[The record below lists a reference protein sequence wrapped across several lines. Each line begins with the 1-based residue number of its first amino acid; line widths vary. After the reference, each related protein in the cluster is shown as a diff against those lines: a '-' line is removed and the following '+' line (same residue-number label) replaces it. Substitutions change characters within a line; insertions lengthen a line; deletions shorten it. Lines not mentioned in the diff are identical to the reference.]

1 MKFDKIEELRS
12 GFPDIFD
19 VKPVSE
25 DWLDD
30 VYIIDRHDNYPDPL
44 ADELFPDIENPV
56 ADMPDGIETIFEDEL
71 SIPGEM
77 SDDDDVL
84 TDTNRRLREKL
95 GDDFPGGPSDKFWGP
110 IPVIEVYG
118 FYLPWHKFD
127 KDIWGIYIFAEGI
140 ELLGK
145 FFNILSKNQMPVK
158 ECNLLARAF
167 IFHHEA
173 YHNKVESFSARLEVV
188 LRSPIFNTSTC
199 NLYHSKGF
207 RLPYTSTLPT
217 TSSGLFHEESLA
229 NAYASMMCRDVFS
242 KYPKNQ
248 KKNLQQLASQIIY
261 KLIKDSPPK
270 YRDAEHIIFDPWHHR
285 DSRAASERRFAK
297 VENEFKEQILQ
308 GSGHLLPPNAMLW
321 ATQTRLMDP
330 TLQRNSSFSY
340 LINKKSKLAGRL
352 KHAVHYIPR
361 RKLIK
366 YLEDKTGGIEQVSGS
381 RSKHP
386 RKFVVG
392 SQRIPI
398 PGNRND
404 EIAIGTAKSILKTL
418 GIYTNDEQLRRDL

>member
-1 MKFDKIEELRS
+1 MKSDKIEELRS

-19 VKPVSE
+19 VKPIPE

-30 VYIIDRHDNYPDPL
+30 VHIIDRHDYYPDPL
-44 ADELFPDIENPV
+44 EDELFPDSENPV
-56 ADMPDGIETIFEDEL
+56 ADMPDEIETILEDEL
-71 SIPGEM
+71 SIPDEM
-77 SDDDDVL
+77 SDDDDIL
-84 TDTNRRLREKL
+84 TDTNSRLREKL
-95 GDDFPGGPSDKFWGP
+95 GHDFPGGPADEFGGP
-110 IPVIEVYG
+110 VPVIEVYG

-127 KDIWGIYIFAEGI
+127 KDMWGIYIFAEGI

-188 LRSPIFNTSTC
+188 LRWPIFNISTWR
-199 NLYHSKGF
+199 LYASNGF
-207 RLPYTSTLPT
+207 NVPPTDILPA

-229 NAYASMMCRDVFS
+229 NAYASMMCRNVFS
-242 KYPKNQ
+242 KYPENQ
-248 KKNLQQLASQIIY
+248 KKNLRQLASQVIY
-261 KLIKDSPPK
+261 KLIKQSPPK
-270 YRDAEHIIFDPWHHR
+270 YCDAEHIIFNPWHHR
-285 DSRAASERRFAK
+285 DSRAASDLRFAK

-308 GSGHLLPPNAMLW
+308 DSRRSRGAELW
-321 ATQTRLMDP
+321 ATQTKLMDP
-330 TLQRNSSFSY
+330 TLRRNSSFSY
-340 LINKKSKLAGRL
+340 LISKKSKLAGRL
-352 KHAVHYIPR
+352 KLAVHHIPR
-361 RKLIK
+361 RKLVK
-366 YLEDKTGGIEQVSGS
+366 YLKDKTGGDEQVSGS

-392 SQRIPI
+392 NQRIPI

-404 EIAIGTAKSILKTL
+404 EIAIGTAKNILKTL